1 MALWRKPT
9 IATVEYAGMRHHHS
23 TPPPRLG
30 PRVRPH
36 VRTYHMT
43 GNGHNATMPGTACW
57 RACKISADG
66 RKLSHRI
73 PGTGVRGQGSGGMN
87 KECTALEHGSAPA
100 YRCHNRTRRHRSIAA
115 YLFHRQ
121 PQSQP
126 GAFAPAR
133 VVTRALQ
140 PWPVPQR
147 TPQPMTPA
155 VISCSCALNW
165 NRAVWRAYERSFQ
178 QSWLCM
184 TGRSGAP
191 GEGCLASSAQQL
203 NTREDPEGE

>member
-9 IATVEYAGMRHHHS
+9 IATVKLAGMRHHHS
-23 TPPPRLG
+23 MPPPRLG
-30 PRVRPH
+30 ARVQPR

-43 GNGHNATMPGTACW
+43 GNGHNATMPGTVCW
-57 RACKISADG
+57 RAGKISADR

-100 YRCHNRTRRHRSIAA
+100 YRCHNRTRRHRSTAA

-126 GAFAPAR
+126 GALASAR

-147 TPQPMTPA
+147 TPQRMTP
-155 VISCSCALNW
+155 VVMSCSCALNW
-165 NRAVWRAYERSFQ
+165 NRAVWRASERAFSAVVAVLDGPFGQ
-178 QSWLCM
+178 
-184 TGRSGAP
+184 AP
-191 GEGCLASSAQQL
+191 AKDVWRVRHS
-203 NTREDPEGE
+203 N